1 MEVCRN
7 TEPNKS
13 FLKHIRKI
21 CTEKKIV
28 LIFDECT
35 TGFRQSLGGL
45 HKDIGITPDIAIFGK
60 ALGNGYAITAIIG
73 KKEVMEN
80 YKESFISS
88 TFWTER
94 VGPTAAL
101 ATINF
106 MEKNKTWKKIK
117 KNWDENTKK
126 LEKPCK
132 R

>member
-1 MEVCRN
+1 M
-7 TEPNKS
+7 
-13 FLKHIRKI
+13 
-21 CTEKKIV
+21 
-28 LIFDECT
+28 
-35 TGFRQSLGGL
+35 

-80 YKESFISS
+80 AKESFISS

-117 KNWDENTKK
+117 KIGMKIQKNWKSLANDNSLKIKINESP
-126 LEKPCK
+126 L
-132 R
+132 